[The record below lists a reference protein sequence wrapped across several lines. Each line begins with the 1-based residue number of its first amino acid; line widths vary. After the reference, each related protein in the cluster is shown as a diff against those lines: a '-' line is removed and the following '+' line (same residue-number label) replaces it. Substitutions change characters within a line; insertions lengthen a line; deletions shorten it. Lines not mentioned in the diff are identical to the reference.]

1 MVKWPLLIL
10 LIVEFGGFQYGRQ
23 FIHDIRRLT
32 FDTPSF
38 QQFCQ
43 VTNQRLIDLAI
54 KVVAIGF
61 RRRHA
66 LLSHVIFEDFGGLL
80 GLLSYFGNWLGDR
93 LKLFAGF
100 GGQVV
105 EDALWG
111 QIGLEL
117 NERFLDGLAIQATDV
132 GIARWSGCLPV
143 AVGCLAFRRLGP
155 NFLHGLVLS
164 FLLIF
169 VKLIL
174 SATLFVDV
182 TSLLIFVVNWLG
194 GRILN
199 I

>member
-1 MVKWPLLIL
+1 VVERPLLVL
-10 LIVEFGGFQYGRQ
+10 LIVEFWGFQDGRQ
-23 FIHDIRRLT
+23 FVYDVGRLA

-38 QQFCQ
+38 EQFCQ

-54 KVVAIGF
+54 KVAFFGI
-61 RRRHA
+61 RRGHA
-66 LLSHVIFEDFGGLL
+66 LLSHVIFKHLRGLL
-80 GLLSYFGNWLGDR
+80 RLLSYFRNWLGDR
-93 LKLFAGF
+93 LELFASF
-100 GGQVV
+100 CGQVV
-105 EDALWG
+105 QYALWG
-111 QIGLEL
+111 QIGLQL
-117 NERFLDGLAIQATDV
+117 HERFLDGLAIQATDV
-132 GIARWSGCLPV
+132 GIARWSGRLPV
-143 AVGCLAFRRLGP
+143 AVGRLAFRRLGP